1 MKFNAL
7 SAALLAA
14 ALFAGSAKAGELI
27 ETPNLSLDVVAGKL
41 PTIHDRLPANPLVT
55 AIDDPE
61 WKPGKHGGEMRML
74 IGRTQDVR
82 LVSVYGYSRLVGL
95 DKNLELTP
103 DILES
108 VDVEAG
114 RRFTLKLRANHRWS
128 DGAPFTAEDFRYW
141 WEDVANEKA
150 LTPAGPP
157 KALLVDNE
165 KPVVTFPDSRT
176 IVYEWSSPNAAFLP
190 ALAGPAPVF
199 IYRPAHYLRQFHHRY
214 ADRKALQEAV
224 QRANLR
230 NWSQLHNR
238 LDKLDRNDNPD
249 LPVLDPWVV
258 RTKAPAER
266 FVFDRNP
273 YYHRIDA
280 NGRQLPY
287 IDRLILNVADGKIL
301 AAKAGAGEADL
312 QARGLNFA
320 NYTFLRQAG
329 KRNDFDTRLW
339 STARGSQIAIH
350 PNLNA
355 NDLGWRALMRDVR
368 FRRALS
374 MAIDRRE
381 INQVVYFGLA
391 VEGANT
397 LLPASPLYRP
407 EYRSDW
413 HRFDLKAANEL
424 LDQIG
429 LTKRDERGVRM
440 LPDGRPLEIVVE
452 TAGEDVEQTD
462 VLELIHDSWMK
473 AGIKLYSRP
482 QQRDILRNRV
492 FSGETRVS
500 LWFGIENALA
510 NPDSPPDELAPL
522 AQDRLQWPKW
532 GQYRETGGTS
542 GEPVDMSEAIDLV
555 RQAETWRNAPTRAA
569 REEAWRSMLENHA
582 DNVWTI
588 GLVANVRQPVVV
600 SKRLRNVPRD
610 GVWNWDPG
618 AFFGV
623 HRMDAFWFDGER
635 GAPRSTAAVP
645 AGK

>member
-41 PTIHDRLPANPLVT
+41 PTIHDRLPVNPLVT

-407 EYRSDW
+407 AYRSDW

-555 RQAETWRNAPTRAA
+555 RQAEMWRNAPTRAA
-569 REEAWRSMLENHA
+569 REEAWRRMLENHA

-623 HRMDAFWFDGER
+623 HRTDAFWFDGER